1 LETGYLQILKKLK
14 CHHPGL
20 TWFLNPGTGFLLRM
34 ALEDTKPVIQGE
46 KLLKMGRD

>member
-20 TWFLNPGTGFLLRM
+20 TWVLNPGNGFLLRM
-34 ALEDTKPVIQGE
+34 PLEDTKPVIQAE